1 MLSILEKTTTFT
13 IAKKQNSQMGR
24 KKFSQKE
31 FDVIRKLL
39 GSKMRANRAQQKII
53 RHTLR
58 TVFEFNISDFNIQ
71 GQAFGP
77 ADLDECLRRGRIQV
91 LDDATIEA
99 MKLRHAEKKL
109 HDEAMQQAEA
119 IADGEAVDWQKV
131 LEEWNEYY
139 KNNPQEAER

>member
-24 KKFSQKE
+24 KNFSQKE

-77 ADLDECLRRGRIQV
+77 ADLDECLRRGRIHV

-109 HDEAMQQAEA
+109 HDEAVQQAEA
-119 IADGEAVDWQKV
+119 IADGKTVDWQKV

-139 KNNPQEAER
+139 KNNPEQQG

>member
-1 MLSILEKTTTFT
+1 
-13 IAKKQNSQMGR
+13 MGR
-24 KKFSQKE
+24 NKFSEKE
-31 FDVIRKLL
+31 IRIIRKLL
-39 GSKMRANRAQQKII
+39 GSKMRGNHAQQKMV

-77 ADLDECLRRGRIQV
+77 ADLDECLRRGRIHV

-109 HDEAMQQAEA
+109 HDEAVQQAEA
-119 IADGEAVDWQKV
+119 IADGEVVDWQKV

-139 KNNPQEAER
+139 KNNPEQQG

>member
-1 MLSILEKTTTFT
+1 
-13 IAKKQNSQMGR
+13 MGR
-24 KKFSQKE
+24 KKFSQRE
-31 FDVIRKLL
+31 IDVIRKLL
-39 GSKMRANRAQQKII
+39 GSKMRSNRAQQKMV

-77 ADLDECLRRGRIQV
+77 ADLDECVRRKRIHI

-109 HDEAMQQAEA
+109 HDEAMAQAEA
-119 IADGEAVDWQKV
+119 IADGEAIDWQEV
-131 LEEWNEYY
+131 LKEWNEYY
-139 KNNPQEAER
+139 SKNPE

>member
-1 MLSILEKTTTFT
+1 MPISEQV
-13 IAKKQNSQMGR
+13 QNRPTMGR
-24 KKFSQKE
+24 KKFSQRE
-31 FDVIRKLL
+31 INIIRKLL
-39 GSKMRANRAQQKII
+39 GRKMAGNRAQQKMV

-71 GQAFGP
+71 GKAFGQS
-77 ADLDECLRRGRIQV
+77 DLDECVRRGRIQV
-91 LDDATIEA
+91 LDEATIEA

-109 HDEAMQQAEA
+109 HDEALVQAEA

-139 KNNPQEAER
+139 ANNPEEA

>member
-1 MLSILEKTTTFT
+1 
-13 IAKKQNSQMGR
+13 MGR
-24 KKFSQKE
+24 NKYSQRE
-31 FDVIRKLL
+31 IDVIRKLL
-39 GSKMRANRAQQKII
+39 GSKMRGNRAQQKMV

-77 ADLDECLRRGRIQV
+77 SDLDECVRRKRIHI

-109 HDEAMQQAEA
+109 HDEAMAQAEA
-119 IADGEAVDWQKV
+119 IADGGAIDWQEV
-131 LEEWNEYY
+131 LKEWNEYY
-139 KNNPQEAER
+139 SKNPE